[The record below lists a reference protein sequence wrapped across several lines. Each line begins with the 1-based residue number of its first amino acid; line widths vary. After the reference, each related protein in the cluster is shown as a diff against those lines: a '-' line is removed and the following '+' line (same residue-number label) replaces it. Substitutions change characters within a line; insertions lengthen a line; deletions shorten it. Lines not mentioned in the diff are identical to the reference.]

1 MNPTKSIKTRLLLI
15 LVAAVA
21 VVGLAPSGA
30 SAAQKIH
37 SDVGL
42 TMQYQAPGTGVAKG
56 FLFGSVSAEKKA
68 CLNVTVNFAREVN
81 FDPNTW
87 EYGWKTIAVTKAD
100 PTFAVTLEDSDR
112 LHQYTTYTGK
122 QVIKKGNKKI
132 VCDYGTQ
139 MDVTDAT

>member
-15 LVAAVA
+15 VLAAVA

-87 EYGWKTIAVTKAD
+87 EYGWKTITVSKAD
-100 PTFAVTLEDSDR
+100 PTFAFDIETADR
-112 LHQYTTYTGK
+112 GHQYTLNTGK

-132 VCDYGTQ
+132 VCDYGA
-139 MDVTDAT
+139 MDDVVDAF